1 MSAKVLDDGYQYMD
15 EITQNALKAMDSAS
29 LVEILKAGADE
40 LVKDVRAL
48 PQPRSNRTG
57 YTHML
62 DSVTGQEESPK
73 YLVGWGRYYGP
84 IVEAGHKSRSGK
96 MVPARAHLRKT
107 YKDHMEKYQKAM
119 QDKFNEIGGLK

>member
-15 EITQNALKAMDSAS
+15 EITQNALKAMDPAS

-48 PQPRSNRTG
+48 PKPRSNRTG

-62 DSVTGQEESPK
+62 DSVTGQAEAPK

-96 MVPARAHLRKT
+96 KVPARAHLRKT

-119 QDKFNEIGGLK
+119 QDKFNELGGLK